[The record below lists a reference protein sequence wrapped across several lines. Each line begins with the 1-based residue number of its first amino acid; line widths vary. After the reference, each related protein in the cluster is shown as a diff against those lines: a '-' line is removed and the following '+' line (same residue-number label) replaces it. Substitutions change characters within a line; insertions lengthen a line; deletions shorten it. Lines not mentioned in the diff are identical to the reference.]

1 MDKRL
6 ARALN
11 IRLGKYA
18 NESTKNEKTVFGA
31 KPIPAE
37 LKKKKRTDEVPRFQF
52 GALLLYDRANRTDLQ
67 GSFSA
72 ITTWFCEIESNA
84 FGGTIRRI

>member
-1 MDKRL
+1 MDKKL

-11 IRLGKYA
+11 LRLGKYA

-37 LKKKKRTDEVPRFQF
+37 LKKNEK
-52 GALLLYDRANRTDLQ
+52 N
-67 GSFSA
+67 
-72 ITTWFCEIESNA
+72 
-84 FGGTIRRI
+84 